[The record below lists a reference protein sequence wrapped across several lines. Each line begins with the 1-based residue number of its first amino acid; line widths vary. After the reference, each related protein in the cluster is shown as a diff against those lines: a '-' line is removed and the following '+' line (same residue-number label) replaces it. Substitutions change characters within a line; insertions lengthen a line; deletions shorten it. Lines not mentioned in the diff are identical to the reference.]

1 MAACI
6 HATWLLFWTI
16 HKFQR
21 FGDFTMKRWNFFFTK
36 EQRTP
41 RNSFG
46 ETWLCCASSWL
57 TRGYKDVAP
66 SCFLQCTCNTTG
78 KICFSAPC
86 ETEPSKYKIS
96 SNMRCCPGE
105 RFVRREA
112 GWERRPRGRT
122 RDGRKAR
129 WRGKGGGG
137 NQVIWNPG
145 TRGHP
150 FCTPA
155 ASKQMR
161 RLYNR
166 DLLLPFNNKTEN
178 MTQRTLKC
186 TWINFNK
193 DDGTPSFISIA
204 FVPNCKG
211 INLQITK

>member
-1 MAACI
+1 MATCI

-36 EQRTP
+36 EQRTA

-78 KICFSAPC
+78 KICFSGPC

-129 WRGKGGGG
+129 WRGKGGRG
-137 NQVIWNPG
+137 NQAIWNPG

-150 FCTPA
+150 FVHLPHPNRWDVFITETYCFRLIIKRKIWHKERWSAHELILIKMTE
-155 ASKQMR
+155 QR
-161 RLYNR
+161 RSYW
-166 DLLLPFNNKTEN
+166 LLLY
-178 MTQRTLKC
+178 
-186 TWINFNK
+186 
-193 DDGTPSFISIA
+193 
-204 FVPNCKG
+204 
-211 INLQITK
+211 QIVKE